1 MRPSCKSCDTVCKKC
16 TFLKACEKGD
26 VERVRACLFLYPDLD
41 VNCSTKAEHFGL
53 YYAAKYGYSE
63 LCDFLLAHPQI
74 DINKKGGSNKSSALI
89 KSFFEDNDD
98 ITRKLLEAGADP
110 NSQDD
115 DGNTLAGLAVCNDMP
130 GIVEILAENG
140 KTNWNIPTNE
150 NGDSIAMEA
159 INIDVSPE
167 MLLRLTKIPNI
178 DWIIRNEDDE
188 NILVR
193 GLNVFPNKE
202 KIKILFTIPQIEY
215 DVDYLKEME
224 VYERAV
230 EEAKQ
235 FLTDKMEEEGMDCGE
250 SLVRYAMR
258 LGLEKLAAFV
268 EKASKDDFK
277 RIPDC
282 PVSINFRLFT

>member
-1 MRPSCKSCDTVCKKC
+1 MGGCKNQFVVSENLCLTAWYLFIIVRLDSNPITLILPKLFDFVLILLPLQINMRPSCKSCDTVCKKC

-115 DGNTLAGLAVCNDMP
+115 DGNTLAG
-130 GIVEILAENG
+130 
-140 KTNWNIPTNE
+140 
-150 NGDSIAMEA
+150 
-159 INIDVSPE
+159 
-167 MLLRLTKIPNI
+167 
-178 DWIIRNEDDE
+178 
-188 NILVR
+188 
-193 GLNVFPNKE
+193 F
-202 KIKILFTIPQIEY
+202 
-215 DVDYLKEME
+215 
-224 VYERAV
+224 
-230 EEAKQ
+230 
-235 FLTDKMEEEGMDCGE
+235 
-250 SLVRYAMR
+250 
-258 LGLEKLAAFV
+258 
-268 EKASKDDFK
+268 
-277 RIPDC
+277 
-282 PVSINFRLFT
+282 